1 MDHKDSDSP
10 SVDVAST
17 TGKELREVENVANG
31 EVVESRYA
39 GKPGYTT
46 TSVPTVYVGELTE
59 SHRSVT
65 LGFGQDVQKSRALL
79 HDLELGSNE

>member
-39 GKPGYTT
+39 GKLGYTT
-46 TSVPTVYVGELTE
+46 NSLPTVYLGTLTRPR
-59 SHRSVT
+59 RSVT
-65 LGFGQDVQKSRALL
+65 LGFSQDV
-79 HDLELGSNE
+79 